1 MQSLN
6 EAWGEIIKQ
15 VRRDNPKAY
24 GLLNSTKSRY
34 IKGNQVVLCFNS
46 EIVKQLMEKE
56 ANLEIFRQ
64 ILVQVLQKDLIVRC
78 EVDSTKR
85 NTIPPE
91 LGDDGMVAAAVRDL
105 GAEIVDIQ

>member
-1 MQSLN
+1 
-6 EAWGEIIKQ
+6 
-15 VRRDNPKAY
+15 
-24 GLLNSTKSRY
+24 
-34 IKGNQVVLCFNS
+34 
-46 EIVKQLMEKE
+46 
-56 ANLEIFRQ
+56 
-64 ILVQVLQKDLIVRC
+64 VRC

>member
-1 MQSLN
+1 M
-6 EAWGEIIKQ
+6 
-15 VRRDNPKAY
+15 
-24 GLLNSTKSRY
+24 
-34 IKGNQVVLCFNS
+34 LCFNS

-56 ANLEIFRQ
+56 TNLEPFRQ
-64 ILVQVLQKDLIVRC
+64 ILVQVLQKELTVRC

-85 NTIPPE
+85 NTIPTE